1 MPIMGDRM
9 ATLIAVLAVTVV
21 YKQKLHKQNGRRE
34 EMMNRGAV
42 FVLSSLLLISLF
54 SVITVVPKA
63 YSSGAPETEWTKTY
77 GGPDDDSGSSVIST
91 SDGGYAILGSITD
104 LVFTRVM
111 LIKTD
116 AYGNQQ
122 WNKTY
127 GQLNDHTGCIVQ
139 TSDGGYAILAT
150 TQASGEDRHDAD
162 VRLIKTDA
170 NGTQQ
175 WTKKYGGTD
184 EDRGTC
190 LLQTSDGGYAIAGK
204 VYIYGEPTKA
214 WLTKTNA
221 EGTQQWS
228 RIYGG
233 IYDDCFESL
242 VQTPDGGYVLTG
254 CSETGPI
261 LGDIWL
267 VKTDAYGNQQWS
279 QTYVVEDGSEGHS
292 LVQTS
297 DGGYAILGITFSY
310 GAGSQDYWLI
320 KTDANGNSQW
330 NKTYGGAGAEYGY
343 SLVATSDGGYALA
356 GFTTSYIWGKPEV
369 WLIKT
374 DDNGNAEWTGRYG
387 GAGNVYD
394 ACVIQADDGG
404 YLVLSTIGNTTSWG
418 DEGTDW
424 FLVKVGSAVIPE
436 FPSWV
441 FLSLLLTTTFLVVIC
456 KRKLTRT
463 ERQQSY

>member
-1 MPIMGDRM
+1 
-9 ATLIAVLAVTVV
+9 
-21 YKQKLHKQNGRRE
+21 
-34 EMMNRGAV
+34 MNRATV

-54 SVITVVPKA
+54 SVNTVIPKA

-127 GQLNDHTGCIVQ
+127 GRLNDHGRCIVQ

-150 TQASGEDRHDAD
+150 TQASGEGRGDPDA
-162 VRLIKTDA
+162 RLIKTDA
-170 NGTQQ
+170 EGTQQ
-175 WTKKYGGTD
+175 WTKTYGGTGR
-184 EDRGTC
+184 EIVSS
-190 LLQTSDGGYAIAGK
+190 LVQTSDGGYAIAGR
-204 VYIYGEPTKA
+204 VNIYGEPTKA

-228 RIYGG
+228 RTYGG

-242 VQTPDGGYVLTG
+242 VQTPDGGYALTG
-254 CSETGPI
+254 CSETEPI
-261 LGDIWL
+261 LGDVWL
-267 VKTDAYGNQQWS
+267 VKTDAYGIKQWS
-279 QTYVVEDGSEGHS
+279 RTYVVEDGSEGHS

-356 GFTTSYIWGKPEV
+356 GFTTSYVWGKPEV
-369 WLIKT
+369 WLVKT
-374 DDNGNAEWTGRYG
+374 DANGNDEWTGRYG
-387 GAGNVYD
+387 GAGNVY
-394 ACVIQADDGG
+394 ATCVIQADDGG
-404 YLVLSTIGNTTSWG
+404 YVVLSTIGNTTSWG

-424 FLVKVGSAVIPE
+424 FLVKVGSVVIPE

-441 FLSLLLTTTFLVVIC
+441 FLSLLLTTTVLVTIC
-456 KRKLTRT
+456 KRKLTKT
-463 ERQQSY
+463 ARQKAY